1 MITPS
6 RFYESLPV
14 AARELFLKWGDFLWN
29 DVRFNM
35 PDSKLHAMAH
45 CERVLLHALAMG
57 AIEIGPDDRE
67 ALEILAHASAFHDTR
82 RQDEYQDVGHGARAA
97 VYYEDYCRKSDGK
110 VTFHPEAAY
119 LMRYHDLDDS
129 VGREAIRKAFP
140 DSHERV
146 EKLYEI
152 FKDADALDRWRLGRW
167 GLDVKY
173 LRTDSA
179 RSLVDTARDLVNATM
194 DPEIIAYYDRLI
206 DDIMH
211 NNNHC

>member
-6 RFYESLPV
+6 RFYESLP
-14 AARELFLKWGDFLWN
+14 ATARELFLKWGDFLWN
-29 DVRFNM
+29 DVTFNM
-35 PDSKLHAMAH
+35 PDSKLHAMGH
-45 CERVLLHALAMG
+45 CERVLFHALAMG
-57 AIEIGPDDRE
+57 VLEIGHDDME
-67 ALEILAHASAFHDTR
+67 ALEILAHASVFHDTR

-97 VYYEDYCRKSDGK
+97 VYYEDYCRQSDGA

-119 LMRYHDLDDS
+119 LMRYHDLDDNI
-129 VGREAIRKAFP
+129 GREAIRKGFP
-140 DSHERV
+140 DSYGRV

-194 DPEIIAYYDRLI
+194 DPAVVAYYDRLI
-206 DDIMH
+206 DDMMH
-211 NNNHC
+211 NRQ